1 MDTPALDGFAI
12 IGVVPN
18 PFNPST
24 QVRFTLPSALPVTA
38 DVWSVT
44 GAKVRSL
51 AEGATLAAGE
61 HALRWD
67 GRNAD
72 GQRVASG
79 VYLFR
84 VSTPLGSRVARMVL
98 VQ

>member
-1 MDTPALDGFAI
+1 L
-12 IGVVPN
+12 N
-18 PFNPST
+18 
-24 QVRFTLPSALPVTA
+24 
-38 DVWSVT
+38 
-44 GAKVRSL
+44 
-51 AEGATLAAGE
+51 AGE
-61 HALRWD
+61 NTLRWD

-72 GQRVASG
+72 GERVASG